1 MKSNSIV
8 PEPGA
13 IRYAYIAGGPPETGV
28 LRSDRIEVCARS
40 RRGDKRRPLITKVV

>member
-13 IRYAYIAGGPPETGV
+13 IRYAYIVGGPPETGV
-28 LRSDRIEVCARS
+28 HRLDRGEVCARPEIS
-40 RRGDKRRPLITKVV
+40 PVVGISEWSS